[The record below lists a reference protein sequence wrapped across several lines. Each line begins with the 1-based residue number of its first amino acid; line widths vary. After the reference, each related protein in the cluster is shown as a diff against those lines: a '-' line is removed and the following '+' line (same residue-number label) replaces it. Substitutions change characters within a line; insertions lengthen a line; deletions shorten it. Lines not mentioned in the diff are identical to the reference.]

1 MSSILRSRALLV
13 ILTLLLPT
21 AVRADEAAGNPD
33 LDAFLAGLSVE
44 SGTIALPEAHAT
56 LQLAP
61 DYGYL
66 RATDAQAVLE
76 QLWGNPPDSDVLG
89 MILPQGRQSLV
100 DEAGWAVVVT
110 YSDDGHVSDAEAAT
124 INYTTMLADMQ
135 TATREA
141 NEQRRQHGYGSVEL
155 TGWAE
160 PPHYDGA
167 SNKLYWAKDL
177 VFGAGPAHTLNY
189 DIRTLG
195 RHGYLSFNA
204 VAPLDALPQVREG
217 MQDLLAMADF
227 DAGYR
232 YADYDAAT
240 DKAAAYGIGALVAG
254 TLAAKSGLFA
264 KIGLVLLK
272 FWKVI
277 ALGAVALAGAV
288 PKLFKRKA

>member
-1 MSSILRSRALLV
+1 MSSILRAIAL
-13 ILTLLLPT
+13 IALLLPA
-21 AVRADEAAGNPD
+21 AVHAEEASDESG
-33 LDAFLAGLSVE
+33 LDGFLAGLHFE

-56 LQLAP
+56 LKLAP
-61 DYGYL
+61 EYAYL

-89 MILPQGRQSLV
+89 LILPQGRQSLI
-100 DEAGWAVVVT
+100 DEASWAVVVT

-124 INYTTMLADMQ
+124 INYASMLEDMQ
-135 TATREA
+135 SATREA
-141 NEQRRQHGYGSVEL
+141 NTLRQQHGYGSVEL

-160 PPHYDGA
+160 QPHYDGA

-177 VFGAGPAHTLNY
+177 VFGEGPSHTLNY

-217 MQDLLAMADF
+217 MQELLAMADF

-272 FWKVI
+272 FWKVL
-277 ALGAVALAGAV
+277 ALGAVALAGAL

>member
-1 MSSILRSRALLV
+1 MSSILRAIVL
-13 ILTLLLPT
+13 IALLLPT
-21 AVRADEAAGNPD
+21 AVRAEEASGNAQLQSF
-33 LDAFLAGLSVE
+33 LDGLRFE

-56 LQLAP
+56 LKLAP
-61 DYGYL
+61 EYAYL

-89 MILPQGRQSLV
+89 LILPQGRQSLL

-124 INYTTMLADMQ
+124 IDYASMLRDMQ
-135 TATREA
+135 AATRDA
-141 NEQRRQHGYGSVEL
+141 NEQRRQHGYDTVEL
-155 TGWAE
+155 SGWAE

-167 SNKLYWAKDL
+167 RNSLYWAKDL
-177 VFGAGPAHTLNY
+177 VFGGEGAAHTLNY

-204 VAPLDALPQVREG
+204 IAPLDALGQVRG
-217 MQDLLAMADF
+217 DMQALLAMADF

-232 YADYDAAT
+232 YADYDATT
-240 DKAAAYGIGALVAG
+240 DRAAAYGVGALVAG

-272 FWKVI
+272 FWKLI

-288 PKLFKRKA
+288 PKLFKRKT